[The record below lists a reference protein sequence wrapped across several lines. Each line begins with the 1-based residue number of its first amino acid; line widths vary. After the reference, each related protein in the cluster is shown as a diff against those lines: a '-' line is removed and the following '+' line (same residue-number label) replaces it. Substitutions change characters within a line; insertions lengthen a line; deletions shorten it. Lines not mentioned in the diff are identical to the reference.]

1 MTEQRPDPDELLERV
16 IAAQKAPEVRLDA
29 G

>member
-16 IAAQKAPEVRLDA
+16 FAAQKAPEASLDA